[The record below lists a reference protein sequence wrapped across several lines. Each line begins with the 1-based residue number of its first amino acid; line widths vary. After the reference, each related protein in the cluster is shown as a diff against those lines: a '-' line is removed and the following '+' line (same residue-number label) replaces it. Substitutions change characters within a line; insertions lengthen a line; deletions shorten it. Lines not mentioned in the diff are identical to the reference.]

1 MGGVERATLQ
11 SSHITE
17 WLFSVHDDVKK
28 RALECFLETAKI
40 AMRGR
45 TKKFN
50 YILPD
55 NSKQIMEIDGDEFA
69 ECDYG
74 LVIDNSRVA
83 SPVQIYLDC
92 MQLKGRGEEMAESIF
107 NKEIKK

>member
-1 MGGVERATLQ
+1 
-11 SSHITE
+11 
-17 WLFSVHDDVKK
+17 
-28 RALECFLETAKI
+28 LETAKI

-55 NSKQIMEIDGDEFA
+55 TSKQIIEIDGDEFA

-74 LVIDNSRVA
+74 LVINNSRGL
-83 SPVQIYLDC
+83 QEL
-92 MQLKGRGEEMAESIF
+92 Q
-107 NKEIKK
+107 